1 MLTKMKT
8 EADAETLKKKTVKK
22 FTPNK
27 LEAENFCT

>member
-1 MLTKMKT
+1 MKT
-8 EADAETLKKKTVKK
+8 EADVETLKKTVKK